1 MLSDLA
7 KELKSVC
14 DDSVN
19 ISLNVWVHKDNKEDV
34 TYQVYVS
41 NKVNK
46 SFKSYTELEKFI
58 TFLVAELRKIDVK
71 AVENSIQK
79 AYDLLKLEG
88 TVVL

>member
-7 KELKSVC
+7 KDLKGVC
-14 DDSVN
+14 EESVN
-19 ISLNVWVHKDNKEDV
+19 ISLNVWVHKDGKEDV
-34 TYQVYVS
+34 SYQVYVS

-58 TFLVAELRKIDVK
+58 TYLVAELRKIDVK
-71 AVENSIQK
+71 AVENSIDK
-79 AYDLLKLEG
+79 AYELLKMEG